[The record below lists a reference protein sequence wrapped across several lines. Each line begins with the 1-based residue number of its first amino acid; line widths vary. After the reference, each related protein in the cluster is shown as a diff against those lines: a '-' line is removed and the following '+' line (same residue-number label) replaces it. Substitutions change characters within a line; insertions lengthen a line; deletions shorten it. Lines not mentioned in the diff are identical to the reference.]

1 MAHLPVIVG
10 FGGVNPAGRLSMHH
24 AYRRMVLDQLSEHK
38 QNSTYA
44 SLAGLMGIAQSAGDA
59 SAASESVRAQMRDS
73 TLIRRIEHFDPR
85 SFYCH
90 RHMRLRPEDGDSTRF
105 TTRRR
110 LLPREI
116 PENWTVR
123 EIDRDRVEIEVHGD
137 LVSLIPD
144 KQPLGVSS
152 AGQLPSGFNPAEH
165 YQSRSHPKGLQLAVF
180 GASDALNSLGLD
192 WSAVQEKL
200 RPDQTAVFAGSC
212 MSQLDNEG
220 NGGLLQAPLLGKR
233 TSAKQLTLGLVDM
246 PGAFVNA
253 YVLGSVGLTGAC
265 VGACATYLFN
275 LQQAV
280 LAIREGRCRLAI
292 AGGAEAP
299 LTPYVIEGFRT
310 MGALGTDEDL
320 RALDGADEPDHRRA
334 CRPFAENIGFTLSEA
349 CAFAVLMDDDLAME
363 LGLPLYGAVPGIYCN
378 ADGFKHSIPG
388 PGIGNYLTVA
398 KAMSLGRS
406 MLGEESLRQ
415 RSYVHAH
422 GTGTPQN
429 RVTESHILSELAKT
443 FGIDAWP
450 VAAVKS
456 MLGHSLACAS
466 GDQLI
471 ASLGTWEDGIIPG
484 IPTIREIADDV
495 HQAHLAFAIDP
506 IEVGTEGMDMAM
518 VNSKGFGGN
527 NATALVL
534 APHIVEQLLRSKHGD
549 KAMLAHKRKLE
560 STQGAREDYDKS
572 AKKGDFRT
580 IYKFGEDVIKGEDL
594 ELGDQIIGVPGFENP
609 VALES
614 DHPFGEYLR
623 PD

>member
-10 FGGVNPAGRLSMHH
+10 FGGANPAGRLSMHQ
-24 AYRRMVLDQLSEHK
+24 AYRRMVLDHLPAGK
-38 QNSTYA
+38 QDSTYA
-44 SLAGLMGIAQSAGDA
+44 ALAGLMGIDDSPS
-59 SAASESVRAQMRDS
+59 SAAARAHMREH
-73 TLIRRIEHFDPR
+73 TLIRRIEHFDP
-85 SFYCH
+85 SDYYCH
-90 RHMRLRPEDGDSTRF
+90 RHMRLRPQDGKTSKF

-123 EIDRDRVEIEVHGD
+123 PLDKDQVEIEVTGD

-144 KQPLGVSS
+144 RQPLGVSA
-152 AGQLPSGFNPAEH
+152 AGQLPTGFDPAAH
-165 YQSRSHPKGLQLAVF
+165 YQARNHPKGLQLTVF

-192 WSAVQEKL
+192 MQKVHEKIG
-200 RPDQTAVFAGSC
+200 PDQTGVFAGSC

-265 VGACATYLFN
+265 IGACATYLFN

-280 LAIREGRCRLAI
+280 QAIREGRCRFAI

-310 MGALGTDEDL
+310 MGALGSDEDL
-320 RALDGADEPDHRRA
+320 RGLDGGVDEPDFTRA
-334 CRPFAENIGFTLSEA
+334 CRPFAENVGFTLAEG
-349 CAFAVLMDDDLAME
+349 CVFAVLMDDELALE
-363 LGLPLYGAVPGIYCN
+363 LGLPLHGAVPGIYCN

-388 PGIGNYLTVA
+388 PGVGNYLTVA
-398 KAMSLGRS
+398 KAMSLARS
-406 MLGEESLRQ
+406 MLGEARLRTK
-415 RSYVHAH
+415 SFVHAH

-429 RVTESHILSELAKT
+429 RVTESHILSNLAGAY
-443 FGIDAWP
+443 GIESWP

-466 GDQLI
+466 GDQLV
-471 ASLGTWEDGIIPG
+471 ASLGTWHDGLIPG

-495 HQAHLAFAIDP
+495 HQANLRFAVDP
-506 IEVGTEGMDMAM
+506 IEVGATGTDMAF

-534 APHIVEQLLRSKHGD
+534 APHVVEELLRKKHGD

-560 STQGAREDYDKS
+560 TAQAAREDYDAS
-572 AKKGDFRT
+572 ASAGDFRT
-580 IYKFGEDVIKGEDL
+580 IYKFGEDVIQGEDL
-594 ELGDQIIGVPGFENP
+594 DLSDSFIGLPGFENA
-609 VALES
+609 VALEG
-614 DHPFGEYLR
+614 DNPFKEYSG
-623 PD
+623 

>member
-10 FGGVNPAGRLSMHH
+10 FGGANPAGRLSMHH
-24 AYRRMVLDQLSEHK
+24 AYRRMVLDHLSADK
-38 QNSTYA
+38 QTSTYEA
-44 SLAGLMGIAQSAGDA
+44 LAGLMGLEDSSA
-59 SAASESVRAQMRDS
+59 SSEARAYMRDH
-73 TLIRRIEHFDPR
+73 TLIRRIEHFDPNDY
-85 SFYCH
+85 YCH
-90 RHMRLRPEDGDSTRF
+90 RHMRLRPDDGETHKF

-110 LLPREI
+110 LLPRQI

-123 EIDRDRVEIEVHGD
+123 AIDRDHVEIEVTGD

-144 KQPLGVSS
+144 KQSLGVSA

-180 GASDALNSLGLD
+180 GASDTLNSLGLD
-192 WSAVQEKL
+192 MREIHKKIG
-200 RPDQTAVFAGSC
+200 PDQTAVFAGSC
-212 MSQLDNEG
+212 MSQLDTEG

-310 MGALGTDEDL
+310 MGAVGTDEDM
-320 RALDGADEPDHRRA
+320 RTLDGVDEPDYRRA
-334 CRPFAENIGFTLSEA
+334 CRPFAENFGFTLSEG
-349 CAFAVLMDDDLAME
+349 CVFAILMDDALALE

-388 PGIGNYLTVA
+388 PGVGNYLTVA

-406 MLGEESLRQ
+406 MLGEESLKN
-415 RSYVHAH
+415 RSYMHAH

-429 RVTESHILSELAKT
+429 RVTESHILSELAKA
-443 FGIDAWP
+443 FGIKDWP

-471 ASLGTWEDGIIPG
+471 ASLGTWHDGLIPG
-484 IPTIREIADDV
+484 IPTINDIADDV
-495 HQAHLAFAIDP
+495 HQTGLRFAIEP
-506 IEVGTEGMDMAM
+506 IEVGSQGMDMAF

-534 APHIVEQLLRSKHGD
+534 APHIVEMLLRTKHGD

-560 STQGAREDYDKS
+560 QTREAREDYDRS
-572 AKKGDFRT
+572 ASDGDFRT
-580 IYKFGEDVIKGEDL
+580 IYKFGEDVIQGE
-594 ELGDQIIGVPGFENP
+594 ELSLSDELIGLPGFENA
-609 VALES
+609 VELEQEN
-614 DHPFGEYLR
+614 PFTEYLR
-623 PD
+623 RQQ